1 MNSAARRIARRKA
14 RNRLILTRVGQVLLT
29 AALMST
35 LVLADRL
42 GAHYR
47 AAYGHLFMEVNHAA
61 R

>member
-29 AALMST
+29 AALLST
-35 LVLADRL
+35 LIVADRI

-47 AAYGHLFMEVNHAA
+47 ATTAHLFPEAHHAP
-61 R
+61 